1 MIVQVAV
8 PPDSP
13 VISIKTVLSSV
24 VAAASSFFV
33 RFTGTNFL
41 TSSLARLLPRAAAAI
56 CAISSRRSCTSSL
69 SRRMRS
75 ASFDPN
81 LTRVFGVS
89 LIVHL
94 PAVASR
100 PTTMPSPSPGTAKSP
115 QERPLVG
122 QCGDDREVV
131 GGALLGLLVERTGT
145 TARDGSDTLLPV
157 DVYRPRIQVTPP
169 GRSSPREATR
179 LSRTW

>member
-56 CAISSRRSCTSSL
+56 CAISSSTPTGVRYLAGQGAGPGSGRGRPPSIMVLCEQPTIRRWPL
-69 SRRMRS
+69 
-75 ASFDPN
+75 A
-81 LTRVFGVS
+81 
-89 LIVHL
+89 
-94 PAVASR
+94 
-100 PTTMPSPSPGTAKSP
+100 TA
-115 QERPLVG
+115 
-122 QCGDDREVV
+122 
-131 GGALLGLLVERTGT
+131 
-145 TARDGSDTLLPV
+145 
-157 DVYRPRIQVTPP
+157 
-169 GRSSPREATR
+169 
-179 LSRTW
+179 